1 MDPADFA
8 PALGAASRTL
18 MAAVMVKAAEC
29 GFKDITPAFASLMP
43 HLDPSG
49 AGTRAQELAQRLGIT
64 KQAMSQ
70 FIRELQT
77 RGYVEQVPDP
87 SDTRAKLVRLTKRG
101 IALRASCH
109 QMRAAITEVAL
120 RALGPAR
127 LKRLQSDLVELTK
140 ALATIAAAPDE

>member
-1 MDPADFA
+1 MQRTIPESAWKILRRVHALAVERFCERVLAEIESVVHRGESGHQRYLDVFQVVQQRDREMARIFEIRSA
-8 PALGAASRTL
+8 P
-18 MAAVMVKAAEC
+18 
-29 GFKDITPAFASLMP
+29 TPE
-43 HLDPSG
+43 
-49 AGTRAQELAQRLGIT
+49 ELAQRLGIT

-109 QMRAAITEVAL
+109 QMRAATTEVAL
-120 RALGPAR
+120 RALGPA
-127 LKRLQSDLVELTK
+127 S
-140 ALATIAAAPDE
+140 